1 MARGLGATW
10 DLPPGPASRCW
21 ACRTPIRAR
30 SYTGCGCPG
39 AVGSVKPTTGVREA
53 CCSYIKRLGRPQ
65 VGFQRCRAPASHR
78 PLGVPR
84 GCLQHRATHPIGPR
98 GRPPGAPGHGGGV
111 AAADVVPAL
120 RQHAVPPQRLRRQGT
135 GARLGS
141 RARPVG
147 GGYQGRRDPKI
158 WREMRQKIRKRSDS
172 KATSA
177 KQKRKQGFGTPPPH
191 DPRPRGARA
200 AGVAGSGRHGPR
212 RARHQ
217 TPAARCIVCVTKR
230 ANTWTG
236 RGHND
241 GTGAAGAGACP
252 PGRRCSAGPSR
263 TPAGRG
269 ARASPL
275 PTAGRAMESATPF
288 LATPWP
294 RVPNL

>member
-1 MARGLGATW
+1 MLFVYKEV
-10 DLPPGPASRCW
+10 
-21 ACRTPIRAR
+21 RTPSSGIPAVPRPSVPPSPWGPPRVPPTPGDPSHRAAGPSPGGPRAR
-30 SYTGCGCPG
+30 
-39 AVGSVKPTTGVREA
+39 R
-53 CCSYIKRLGRPQ
+53 R
-65 VGFQRCRAPASHR
+65 RCRRRRGTGTPAARSTAPAAPASGDR
-78 PLGVPR
+78 RTPR
-84 GCLQHRATHPIGPR
+84 E
-98 GRPPGAPGHGGGV
+98 PGAAG
-111 AAADVVPAL
+111 
-120 RQHAVPPQRLRRQGT
+120 
-135 GARLGS
+135 
-141 RARPVG
+141 G